1 MYFDDP
7 NIAAWSQ
14 ISHPAVLPPHKFT
27 MGTTASV
34 ATGGEFVF
42 KGVKE
47 VGRTSREDRQVVRHM
62 LSFGWVAVPAG
73 MPTHGLPIRRWT
85 DDRPEA
91 PDGYKLIQI
100 DAGMV
105 TQDPGVPSD
114 HLPEVYRLKP
124 TWYPSGEAW
133 QAQVD
138 RRKADALRDLSEVM
152 AAVAAYTKANA
163 PAVVVAPV
171 TSPALAEPCKQAE
184 PANVVSPVVF
194 PSEWTRKR
202 GGR

>member
-14 ISHPAVLPPHKFT
+14 VSHPAVLPPHKFT

-34 ATGGEFVF
+34 ATGGETYFRKGAEFVS
-42 KGVKE
+42 K
-47 VGRTSREDRQVVRHM
+47 TSREDRQIVRHM

-73 MPTHGLPIRRWT
+73 MPTYGLPIRRWT

-91 PDGYKLIQI
+91 PAGCELVQV

-114 HLPEVYRLKP
+114 HLPEMYRLKP
-124 TWYPSGEAW
+124 TWYPSEEAW
-133 QAQVD
+133 QAHVD
-138 RRKADALRDLSEVM
+138 RRKSDALRDLGEVM
-152 AAVAAYTKANA
+152 AAVEAYTKANA
-163 PAVVVAPV
+163 PAVVAALAAV
-171 TSPALAEPCKQAE
+171 PAAEPCNQAE
-184 PANVVSPVVF
+184 PANVGPVVF

-202 GGR
+202 SGR